1 MKVRK
6 QSEKMEKNVD
16 KGKIMWYIEKELTK
30 YGKEVADG
38 ALYIGGNSYDCSD
51 L

>member
-1 MKVRK
+1 
-6 QSEKMEKNVD
+6 
-16 KGKIMWYIEKELTK
+16 MWYIEKELTK

-38 ALYIGGNSYDCSD
+38 ALFIGGNSYDCSD